1 MNRRRPLRLALTD
14 GLLVA
19 ASWAL
24 YYHWRYGTWPG
35 PSRGPLLVVLFWLL
49 LHYLLGT
56 YADLSGRQLQLGRQL
71 RNDLLA
77 AAGVMLLAVG
87 FTGLSGGSFASTMG
101 RSFLPVVLVLAV
113 AIGQLLRLGQDLAH
127 LWSPQQQWLLI
138 AAPTERDV
146 LARELEQRG
155 CAVPCGIEWRAAS
168 GLAPLPAGLPGLL
181 QLDGVAIGGAV
192 VPSAAD
198 RQTLLQWQSQGV
210 RLLALSGWCELFL
223 RRLPPELVPERWSSR
238 VEGFGLSRTGPSA
251 RLKRLGDLLGT
262 GVLVLLLLPVALG
275 LGLLPLCGQPLR
287 FHSDGCSGRNG
298 RPFRRWRLGAGDPVA
313 RPRLERRLQRLGL
326 AALPQLWNVLRG
338 DMSLVGPRPLLVP
351 VQAELL
357 DRFPEAELRCW
368 MRPGMTGW
376 GRLLGPPPEDDDALH
391 WELARDLY
399 YLRHHSLLL
408 DLQVLLQVALTWL
421 GRR

>member
-1 MNRRRPLRLALTD
+1 MNRRRPLRLAFTD

-35 PSRGPLLVVLFWLL
+35 PSRGPLLVVLCWLL

-168 GLAPLPAGLPGLL
+168 GLAPLPPGLPGLL

-251 RLKRLGDLLGT
+251 RLKRLGDAALVGGRRSRRLGGT
-262 GVLVLLLLPVALG
+262 AGRTRRRGRSADPSAAANARSGGRATPGSPTWGGDRAFSLASVAEASRRRPPAAG
-275 LGLLPLCGQPLR
+275 RSHRSQGHLR
-287 FHSDGCSGRNG
+287 PGGTRRVAGGDSTPGDSPARD
-298 RPFRRWRLGAGDPVA
+298 RPARAADRRLRAAARLGARSRWVA
-313 RPRLERRLQRLGL
+313 
-326 AALPQLWNVLRG
+326 
-338 DMSLVGPRPLLVP
+338 
-351 VQAELL
+351 
-357 DRFPEAELRCW
+357 
-368 MRPGMTGW
+368 
-376 GRLLGPPPEDDDALH
+376 GR
-391 WELARDLY
+391 
-399 YLRHHSLLL
+399 
-408 DLQVLLQVALTWL
+408 
-421 GRR
+421 